1 MKQKS
6 QNFFDFCNGNST
18 LWKIYD
24 AYSITAFQVDHNDC
38 DVAGNL
44 SGGALMKMADEVAA
58 LAASKHSLGGTPT
71 TVAMDAVNFNKT
83 IPKGFYAFS

>member
-1 MKQKS
+1 M
-6 QNFFDFCNGNST
+6 
-18 LWKIYD
+18 
-24 AYSITAFQVDHNDC
+24 DHNDC

-83 IPKGFYAFS
+83 IPKGIYAFL